1 MTQSRSRL
9 TALMAGAATLLALAL
24 PAAAAD
30 DLTVVSFGGAYGE
43 AQKKSM
49 IDPYMAEKGVNIL
62 FEDYSGGIAEMKA
75 QFESGNIQWDVV
87 DIEAVDLERACSEGY
102 LEVIPQDA
110 LPAGDDGTPAK
121 DDFFPAA
128 LGNECGVGIM
138 FWSMIY
144 AYNKDTIKGGTPT
157 TVADFFD
164 TEKFPGKRALRKRPQ
179 GAMEWALIADGVPA
193 ADVYKVLATDEGQAR
208 AFAKLST
215 IKDDIVFYDS
225 WSQAPQLLN
234 DGGAVMAQVANG
246 RIYSAIKDENRPF
259 VMVWDN
265 NLYDQDVWAIMKGTP
280 RLEQALDFVG
290 FATGTKAVAG
300 MQEVAYGPSRKSAMA
315 LVDPEVAKDL
325 PTLHIDEGIPV
336 DGLFWA
342 DYGETLGEKFNEW
355 LLSK

>member
-1 MTQSRSRL
+1 MLHGISKL
-9 TALMAGAATLLALAL
+9 TTLMSGAALLAAFSL
-24 PAAAAD
+24 PAIAD
-30 DLTVVSFGGAYGE
+30 DLTVVSFGGAYSE

-49 IDPYMAEKGVNIL
+49 IDPYVAEKGVNIL
-62 FEDYSGGIAEMKA
+62 FEDYSGGVAEMAA
-75 QFESGNIQWDVV
+75 QAESGNIQWDVV

-102 LEVIPQDA
+102 LEVIPRDK
-110 LPAGDDGTPAK
+110 LPPGDDGTPAV
-121 DDFFPAA
+121 DDFYPAS

-144 AYNKDTIKGGTPT
+144 AYNTDTIKGGTPT

-164 TEKFPGKRALRKRPQ
+164 TAKFPGKRALRKRPQ
-179 GAMEWALIADGVPA
+179 GAMEWALIADGVPKEE
-193 ADVYKVLATDEGQAR
+193 VYKVLATDEGQAR

-246 RIYSAIKDENRPF
+246 RIFSAIKDEKRPF

-315 LVDPEVAKDL
+315 LVDPAIAKDL
-325 PTLHIDEGIPV
+325 PTSHIDEGLSV

-342 DYGETLGEKFNEW
+342 DYGETLGEKFNQW
-355 LLSK
+355 LLTN

>member
-1 MTQSRSRL
+1 MTRKTSQL
-9 TALMAGAATLLALAL
+9 TTLMSGAAILAALAL
-24 PAAAAD
+24 PAMAE
-30 DLTVVSFGGAYGE
+30 DLTVVSFGGAYGD

-62 FEDYSGGIAEMKA
+62 FEDYSGGVAEMAA
-75 QFESGNIQWDVV
+75 QSESGNIQWDVV

-102 LEVIPQDA
+102 LEVIPRDI
-110 LPAGDDGTPAK
+110 LPPGDDGTPAV
-121 DDFFPAA
+121 DDFYPAA
-128 LGNECGVGIM
+128 LANECGVGIM
-138 FWSMIY
+138 FWAMIY
-144 AYNKDTIKGGTPT
+144 AYNTETIKGGTPT

-193 ADVYKVLATDEGQAR
+193 ADVYKVLATDEGQAQ

-246 RIYSAIKDENRPF
+246 RIFSAIKEEKRPF

-265 NLYDQDVWAIMKGTP
+265 NLYDQDVWAVMKGTP
-280 RLEQALDFVG
+280 ELEKALDFVA

-315 LVDPEVAKDL
+315 LVDPAIGNDL
-325 PTLHIDEGIPV
+325 PTAHIDEGIRV

-342 DYGETLGEKFNEW
+342 DYGETLGEKFNQW
-355 LLSK
+355 LLSE